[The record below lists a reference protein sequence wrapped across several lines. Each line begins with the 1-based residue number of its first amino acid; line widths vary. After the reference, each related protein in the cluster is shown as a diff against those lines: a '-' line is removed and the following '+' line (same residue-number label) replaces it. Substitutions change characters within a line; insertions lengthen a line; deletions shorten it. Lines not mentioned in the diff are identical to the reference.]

1 MMFKALFASVCLLSL
16 GLVGQSALAEP
27 RYYTCGDNGPVTA
40 QDQCPDGSTPFLHLG
55 IPPRAGADPEPDP
68 RPDDRPETTRQVID
82 QCDSTSDPYTCKWK
96 RYKASKCKKNPQ
108 YFYCSAPDN
117 PKEEAPNPR
126 YTPFPGAQLYCSG
139 KREYGSGACIW
150 R

>member
-1 MMFKALFASVCLLSL
+1 MFKGLFASVCLLSL

-27 RYYTCGDNGPVTA
+27 RYYTCGDNGAVTT

-82 QCDSTSDPYTCKWK
+82 QCDSTSDPPNCKWI
-96 RYKASKCKKNPQ
+96 RYKASLCKKNPQ
-108 YFYCSAPDN
+108 YFYCSAPYN
-117 PKEEAPNPR
+117 PNKPAPNPS
-126 YTPFPGAQLYCSG
+126 YNPSYNPIYKPFTWKQYDWV
-139 KREYGSGACIW
+139 R
-150 R
+150 